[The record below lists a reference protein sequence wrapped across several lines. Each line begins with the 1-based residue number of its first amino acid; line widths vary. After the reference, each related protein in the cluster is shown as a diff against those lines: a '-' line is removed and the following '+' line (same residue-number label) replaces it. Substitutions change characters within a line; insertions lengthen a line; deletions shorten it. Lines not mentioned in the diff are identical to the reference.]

1 MTDDGEN
8 EGGGVWGMMVPG
20 TLRNLEACPE
30 FGVGAGEGDIG
41 KIREVI
47 KTDSKCKEALN
58 VKTGSWKL
66 TTEGWRRQKRRR
78 EVGSDAV
85 TGAPETYPG
94 IGSLGWLELRER
106 KDCKGREN
114 FQLSCV
120 SQIYK

>member
-1 MTDDGEN
+1 MGESLTDDGEN

-30 FGVGAGEGDIG
+30 FGVGAREGDIG

-66 TTEGWRRQKRRR
+66 TMEDGGDRRDIGKWGVMLSQEPWRPTR
-78 EVGSDAV
+78 A
-85 TGAPETYPG
+85 
-94 IGSLGWLELRER
+94 
-106 KDCKGREN
+106 
-114 FQLSCV
+114 
-120 SQIYK
+120 